1 MPKPF
6 RVTVSGS
13 AGLSNPWNPDYF
25 KYAPFAIGVGVTISS
40 TGTVAYYVEHS
51 FDPIFDLTYGSSVPQ
66 VTAANATWFQNSGIT
81 SSAGSTAPANGNRDG
96 NYAFPVTAIRLNVSA
111 NSSQGSVTMSL
122 IQAGM
127 G

>member
-1 MPKPF
+1 MAKAF

-13 AGLSNPWNPDYF
+13 AAVSNPFNPDYF
-25 KYAPFAIGVGVTISS
+25 RPAPFAIGVGVTINS

-66 VTAANATWFQNSGIT
+66 VTPANATWFQNSGIT
-81 SSAGSTAPANGNRDG
+81 SSAGSTAPANSNHDG

-122 IQAGM
+122 IQSGV
-127 G
+127 